1 MQIREGDKLKVIRFP
16 WSSTVVTTSTSVTSA
31 DVNTVFS
38 GFAVHLHSRSL
49 PVKDSSTE
57 RAADAPRNRVS
68 EQAAGIKCGVLDWH
82 CVTNH
87 ILVVREGDITQSRA
101 KSLVLRKL
109 QLRQSCRWNVTVF
122 AENVSDSITQVRCK
136 VRLTLGSQEIDPD
149 HVSVMSVKA
158 TNLKS
163 YGFLVLCNSF
173 NSNSRSVTSAGV
185 NTLTLDSQC
194 VPIIRSLP
202 VKRYENRVSDQASG
216 INVVFWIRIA
226 SPILFLPSV
235 KTTKHRVVQIPGLSH
250 TSTPS
255 LCSIMQNQE
264 EHAGE

>member
-1 MQIREGDKLKVIRFP
+1 M
-16 WSSTVVTTSTSVTSA
+16 
-31 DVNTVFS
+31 
-38 GFAVHLHSRSL
+38 
-49 PVKDSSTE
+49 
-57 RAADAPRNRVS
+57 
-68 EQAAGIKCGVLDWH
+68 
-82 CVTNH
+82 
-87 ILVVREGDITQSRA
+87 VREGDITQSRA

-149 HVSVMSVKA
+149 HVAVMSVKA

-194 VPIIRSLP
+194 VPIRRSLP
-202 VKRYENRVSDQASG
+202 VKDTKTGSAIRRLASM
-216 INVVFWIRIA
+216 W
-226 SPILFLPSV
+226 
-235 KTTKHRVVQIPGLSH
+235 
-250 TSTPS
+250 
-255 LCSIMQNQE
+255 CSGFALRRQSCSYRP
-264 EHAGE
+264 

>member
-1 MQIREGDKLKVIRFP
+1 M
-16 WSSTVVTTSTSVTSA
+16 
-31 DVNTVFS
+31 
-38 GFAVHLHSRSL
+38 
-49 PVKDSSTE
+49 
-57 RAADAPRNRVS
+57 
-68 EQAAGIKCGVLDWH
+68 
-82 CVTNH
+82 
-87 ILVVREGDITQSRA
+87 VREDDITQSRA

-149 HVSVMSVKA
+149 HVAVMSVQA

-194 VPIIRSLP
+194 VPIRRSLP
-202 VKRYENRVSDQASG
+202 VKDTKTGSAIRRLASM
-216 INVVFWIRIA
+216 W
-226 SPILFLPSV
+226 
-235 KTTKHRVVQIPGLSH
+235 
-250 TSTPS
+250 
-255 LCSIMQNQE
+255 CSGFALRRQSCSYRP
-264 EHAGE
+264 